1 MCQPLCRFGPWE
13 YTAVGRGLITVPSVV
28 IALYG
33 VVLVIYIIWHI
44 YANFLAALAW
54 LVDPGPAQHEDYA
67 GGIRPSAIVLYL
79 ASFPYP
85 VSLTPIFVLH
95 CQT

>member
-1 MCQPLCRFGPWE
+1 MCQLLCRFRPWE
-13 YTAVGRGLITVPSVV
+13 YTAVGCGLITVPGIV

-33 VVLVIYIIWHI
+33 IVLIIYVNQHI
-44 YANFLAALAW
+44 YANFLAALAG

-67 GGIRPSAIVLYL
+67 SGICPSAVVLYL
-79 ASFPYP
+79 ALFPYP
-85 VSLTPIFVLH
+85 VLLTPLLVLH